1 MNLHRRHK
9 ILLVLALGVFAV
21 HLIVAATA
29 KPSFALTMF
38 GDAIP
43 CLLLAIGILAA
54 VENFR
59 RNVGILP
66 VFWKLMTA
74 GLFTMLVSEAF
85 WFYYDFMRLFTAP
98 SPVAGDSL
106 FLLAHVFFLSALA
119 LRPHSTCAGR
129 DLGIRRLDFALLTVW
144 WFSLYAY
151 FCLPWLD
158 VIRDLSHY
166 NPAFYVLAF
175 LQHLA
180 IIGAL
185 AFLCVRNPGPWRSF
199 YARCIFAFVL
209 IAGGNLLLNMAINR
223 GLYYAGGFFDTP
235 FFLSL
240 VSFVFIASLGP
251 SLEPREDAIPNRELV
266 QGIWTS
272 RIAMFAILSVP
283 VIALLGLRGKDTP
296 WAVQLFRLRL
306 VFGAMFL
313 LGALVYWKLNLLAR
327 ELVRLVH
334 LTRDS
339 IENLKSVQQQVSH
352 AQRLAALGRLAA
364 GAAHEISNP
373 LTAILGYS
381 ELLIDV
387 PSLSPEDRTNAKSIQ
402 QQVHR
407 AQAAVVSLR
416 NTLKQNSPVT
426 PALLDKKP
434 AS

>member
-1 MNLHRRHK
+1 
-9 ILLVLALGVFAV
+9 
-21 HLIVAATA
+21 
-29 KPSFALTMF
+29 
-38 GDAIP
+38 
-43 CLLLAIGILAA
+43 
-54 VENFR
+54 
-59 RNVGILP
+59 
-66 VFWKLMTA
+66 
-74 GLFTMLVSEAF
+74 
-85 WFYYDFMRLFTAP
+85 
-98 SPVAGDSL
+98 
-106 FLLAHVFFLSALA
+106 
-119 LRPHSTCAGR
+119 
-129 DLGIRRLDFALLTVW
+129 VW

-158 VIRDLSHY
+158 VIRDLSRY
-166 NPAFYVLAF
+166 NPAFYFLAF

-185 AFLCVRNPGPWRSF
+185 AFLCVHNPGPWRRF

-251 SLEPREDAIPNRELV
+251 SLEPKEDAIPNRELV

-283 VIALLGLRGKDTP
+283 VISLLGLRGKDTP
-296 WAVQLFRLRL
+296 WTVQLFRLRL

-334 LTRDS
+334 LTHDS

-352 AQRLAALGRLAA
+352 AQKLAALGRLAA

-381 ELLIDV
+381 ELLVDV
-387 PSLSPEDRTNAKSIQ
+387 PSLSPEDRTNAKFIQ

-416 NTLKQNSPVT
+416 STL
-426 PALLDKKP
+426 
-434 AS
+434 